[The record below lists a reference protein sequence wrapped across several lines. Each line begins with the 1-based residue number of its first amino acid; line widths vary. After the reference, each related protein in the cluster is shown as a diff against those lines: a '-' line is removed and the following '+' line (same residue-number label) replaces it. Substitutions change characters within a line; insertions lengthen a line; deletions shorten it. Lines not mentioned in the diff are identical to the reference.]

1 MNYQLM
7 SNGYLPVSIKV
18 EDRLEYYNALDL
30 YATTGNLKPFIE
42 LIENLEEKR
51 LDEINRMIEQQ
62 MEAGNK

>member
-1 MNYQLM
+1 MK
-7 SNGYLPVSIKV
+7 IK
-18 EDRLEYYNALDL
+18 DI

-51 LDEINRMIEQQ
+51 LDEINKMIEQQ